1 MNGLVHFEILALEKP
16 VQNEISVVRR
26 QFCLCFDLGAKN
38 SELLRVLILNS
49 ELVAVH
55 VTITESHLRLL
66 LGQSIYKPVSAFHL
80 DRVKSKK
87 NTKQGLF
94 AFGPTRVNRPI
105 KILRRPVSW
114 P

>member
-55 VTITESHLRLL
+55 VDNHGIPPPLAPWAEYL
-66 LGQSIYKPVSAFHL
+66 
-80 DRVKSKK
+80 
-87 NTKQGLF
+87 
-94 AFGPTRVNRPI
+94 
-105 KILRRPVSW
+105 
-114 P
+114 